1 MENYLSFYE
10 NCTLCPRKCGV
21 NRLIGNKGVCLS
33 TASLVVAR
41 AALHMWEEPCIS
53 GLEGSGAVFFAG
65 CNMHCIFC
73 QNYEIS
79 GNAPYGREITVERLS
94 TIFMELKN
102 QGANNI
108 NLVTPTH
115 FIPSIA
121 KAITDAK
128 KLGLNIPI
136 VYNTSG
142 YESISSLKLL
152 EGLVD
157 IYLPDY
163 KYSSQDLAFSL
174 SKAENYPEIS
184 ILAIKEMLR
193 QTGPAVFDER
203 GMMQKGVIVRHLVL
217 PGHTRESMAAL
228 ERLYSTF
235 GDNIYISIMSQYT
248 PLEAN
253 AGKLSSFPELS
264 RTVTIREYE
273 KVLDYA
279 INLGIKNGFTQEG
292 KAAKDSFIPSFKS
305 LEGV

>member
-1 MENYLSFYE
+1 M
-10 NCTLCPRKCGV
+10 
-21 NRLIGNKGVCLS
+21 
-33 TASLVVAR
+33 
-41 AALHMWEEPCIS
+41 
-53 GLEGSGAVFFAG
+53 
-65 CNMHCIFC
+65 
-73 QNYEIS
+73 
-79 GNAPYGREITVERLS
+79 
-94 TIFMELKN
+94 
-102 QGANNI
+102 
-108 NLVTPTH
+108 
-115 FIPSIA
+115 
-121 KAITDAK
+121 
-128 KLGLNIPI
+128 
-136 VYNTSG
+136 
-142 YESISSLKLL
+142 
-152 EGLVD
+152 
-157 IYLPDY
+157 
-163 KYSSQDLAFSL
+163 AFSL

-253 AGKLSSFPELS
+253 ADKLSSFPELS